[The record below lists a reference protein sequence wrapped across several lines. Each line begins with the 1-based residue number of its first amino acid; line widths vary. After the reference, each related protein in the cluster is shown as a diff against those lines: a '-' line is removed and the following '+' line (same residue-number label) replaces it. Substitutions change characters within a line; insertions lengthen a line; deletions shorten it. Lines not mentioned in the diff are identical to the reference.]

1 MKKVEVKVLRGDKW
15 QMEEDLVIK
24 KRKVY
29 ILKNKELRVKIIQLH
44 YNVLMAGH
52 EGRWKIT
59 K

>member
-44 YNVLMAGH
+44 YNVLIAGH
-52 EGRWKIT
+52 KGRWKIT

>member
-1 MKKVEVKVLRGDKW
+1 
-15 QMEEDLVIK
+15 MEEDLVIK

-29 ILKNKELRVKIIQLH
+29 ILKDKELRVKIIQLH
-44 YNVLMAGH
+44 CNVLMAGY